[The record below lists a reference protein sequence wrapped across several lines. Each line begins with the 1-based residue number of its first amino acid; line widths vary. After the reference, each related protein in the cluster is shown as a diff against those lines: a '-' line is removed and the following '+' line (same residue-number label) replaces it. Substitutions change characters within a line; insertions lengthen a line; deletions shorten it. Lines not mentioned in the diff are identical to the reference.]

1 MTSFAQKLFNAG
13 AHCVQKPTL
22 GLVAHQPTL
31 SRIFDVTAALTT
43 RPLRGCAQHFTAL
56 PDFRMRRM
64 IPDPDAKNL
73 LLYFHGGGF
82 TIGSSFTHRWLA
94 ARLASGCDAQ
104 AWLPDYRLAPAHPYP
119 AAPEDCLA
127 AYRHALDT
135 YPAERIVI
143 AGDSAGG
150 TLVLNTVARAHA
162 AGLPLPA
169 AIGLLSPLADLSPGI
184 PTRADRRGTD
194 MLLPSKWVDRALA
207 AYLGPHDPADPA
219 ISPLLGDL
227 SMMPYC
233 ALHVAEEEWLY
244 NDAERLAEALP
255 DMDFQVWENV
265 PHVWQLAAGWTAE
278 ADESLQFMANDFRV
292 HLP

>member
-13 AHCVQKPTL
+13 AKHVQKPTL
-22 GLVAHQPTL
+22 AMVAHQPTL
-31 SRIFDVTAALTT
+31 SKIFEATAALTT
-43 RPLRGCAQHFTAL
+43 RPLRGCAQRFTEL
-56 PDFRMRRM
+56 PNFRIRRV
-64 IPDPDAKNL
+64 IPDNEAQNL

-82 TIGSSFTHRWLA
+82 TIGSSFSHRWLA
-94 ARLASGCDAQ
+94 ARLAAHCDAQ
-104 AWLPDYRLAPAHPYP
+104 AWLPDYRLAPKHPYP

-127 AYRHALDT
+127 AYKHALET
-135 YPAERIVI
+135 YPAERIVM

-150 TLVLNTVARAHA
+150 TLVLNTITRAHA

-169 AIGLLSPLADLSPGI
+169 AIGLLSPLADLSPGV
-184 PTRADRRGTD
+184 TGRADRRDTD
-194 MLLPSKWVDRALA
+194 MLLPSKWVDRATA
-207 AYLGPHDPADPA
+207 AYLGPNAPSDPA

-227 SMMPYC
+227 SMVPYC

-244 NDAERLAEALP
+244 NDAERLADILP
-255 DMDFQVWENV
+255 DVDFQVWTNV

-278 ADESLQFMANDFRV
+278 ADASLHHMANDFRA